1 MGQGRIPAS
10 GQMYYPVRIP
20 SRIDLSGP
28 ILKGIRKSC
37 RDMLAV
43 PVPLLGIR
51 GIRYLSKEIRKWPE
65 RLGGKK
71 AALYLGQLIRMQE
84 EIGTGG
90 AGFRFIYA
98 AFLQEAARRMNNG
111 RLQELS
117 QDMTETG
124 DRWRDFAAIAGRIIK
139 NRSGESESYALM
151 SEKIAEIADR
161 EHSLF
166 SELKKAVR

>member
-1 MGQGRIPAS
+1 
-10 GQMYYPVRIP
+10 
-20 SRIDLSGP
+20 
-28 ILKGIRKSC
+28 
-37 RDMLAV
+37 
-43 PVPLLGIR
+43 
-51 GIRYLSKEIRKWPE
+51 
-65 RLGGKK
+65 
-71 AALYLGQLIRMQE
+71 
-84 EIGTGG
+84 
-90 AGFRFIYA
+90 
-98 AFLQEAARRMNNG
+98 MNNG